1 MITRRHITSI
11 AAVAGIIAALGA
23 LNAHDR
29 DLEAAA
35 MERYC
40 EDAAIWA
47 AEQARGVP
55 INQRVGQP
63 DYRGI
68 AADHCPGLR
77 PAGYANERQLA
88 QQ

>member
-11 AAVAGIIAALGA
+11 AAAAGIIAALGA

-40 EDAAIWA
+40 EDAATWA
-47 AEQARGVP
+47 AEEARGVP
-55 INQRVGQP
+55 VSHRTGQP

-68 AADHCPGLR
+68 AAEQCPGLR
-77 PAGYANERQLA
+77 PAGHANERQLA
-88 QQ
+88 QH